1 MSKTRNIKVTE
12 QVGMRLDKA
21 LVLLLS
27 DVSRS
32 HIQKLIDEGFV
43 YVNNKPVK
51 MSYRLQ
57 VGDVINV
64 VTRDDRPSDLVPEYI
79 PLDIVYEDDDLIII
93 NKPRGLVVHPGAG
106 NQDLTLAN
114 ALMFHTQKLSTIN
127 GEYRPG
133 IVHRIDKDTSGLLA
147 IAKNDNTH
155 NALAAQLKNHSM
167 SRKYLA
173 LVHGVIFEDDGKI
186 IAPIARDKKNRLKM
200 AVDLHDGK
208 EAITHFHVA
217 QRFNNVTLVEC
228 RLETGRTH
236 QIRVHFEYIRHPVVG
251 DPLYGKKND
260 AIYQGGQLLHAK
272 ELTLVHPTTGKTMTF
287 TCPLPAY
294 FEDVLKTL

>member
-43 YVNNKPVK
+43 YVNNKPIK

-272 ELTLVHPTTGKTMTF
+272 ELTLVHPTKGKTMTF
-287 TCPLPAY
+287 TCPLPTY

>member
-32 HIQKLIDEGFV
+32 HIQKLIDEGYV
-43 YVNNKPVK
+43 YVNNKPIK

-57 VGDVINV
+57 AGDVINV